1 MRAEY
6 PFSAV
11 VGQDDLKLALL
22 LTAVDPTIGGVL
34 IKGERG
40 TAKTTIARGLA
51 SLLPVNIAGV
61 PAPFVE
67 LPLGATEDRVVGSL
81 DVNKALREGDTQL
94 RSGVLA
100 RANGGVLYVDEVN
113 LLPDHLVDLLLDAAA
128 TGWVTVERD
137 GVSAG
142 EAARFVLVGT
152 MNPEEGDLRPQFLD
166 RFGLSVVVQG
176 LSSQEE
182 RMAAVN
188 RRLEFDVNPD
198 AVIAAA
204 RPGEESLRAAIVEAR
219 ARLLSLP
226 ITGAHLSMVT
236 AICAE
241 QALEGIRGD
250 LAIIKTARALAA
262 WEKAAEIGADH
273 IRRATAFALPHRI
286 RRRPAQRKTHPP
298 GNYGPG
304 FANPP
309 ATAAS
314 TSIGAADPTT
324 IGALTSIAA
333 ADTTN
338 GASTA
343 INAADATTNGASS
356 PFGGVND
363 PAIGAS
369 SPFGGLN
376 DPAIGASPP
385 IGANTTTI
393 GAARSTNAA
402 NTPATHTGSNP
413 GSAARGKPAPG
424 ANNTQPV
431 TATALPQPLPVN
443 LVTDLIDRETS
454 GRRSTGSQGSRRATR
469 ATPYDQTGTLAI
481 NETITTAAVRGRRV
495 GAQGMALAP
504 ADLMQHGRS
513 GPGRSSVLF
522 LVDASASMATKR
534 RLELAKGAV
543 SGLLQS
549 NYQHRDEVALMVFRG
564 EGTDLV
570 MPFTN
575 SIDGVEQAL
584 TDVPTGGRTP
594 LARALTEAAQ
604 ILQTRDPS
612 LLILFTDGRAN
623 VAAAGGDPWQ
633 ESLAAAIQLKDSCA
647 AAVVIDCEPGPIVL
661 GRARQLA
668 STLGAECIPL
678 SSLEAGE
685 FTLQIRRRLEA
696 L

>member
-51 SLLPVNIAGV
+51 SLLPASAPGV

-81 DVNKALREGDTQL
+81 DVNKALRDGNAQL

-188 RRLEFDVNPD
+188 KRLQFDANPE

-204 RPGEESLRAAIVEAR
+204 RPAEDSLRAAIVEAR

-226 ITGAHLSMVT
+226 ITSAHLSIVT

-241 QALEGIRGD
+241 QLLDGIRGD

-262 WEKAAEIGADH
+262 WEKATEIGADH
-273 IRRATAFALPHRI
+273 IRRATAFALPHRM
-286 RRRPAQRKTHPP
+286 RRRPAPRKPQPP

-304 FANPP
+304 FANPADVNPNSQRTAGGPGFNP
-309 ATAAS
+309 ADAS
-314 TSIGAADPTT
+314 PSTQRAAADPSFTN
-324 IGALTSIAA
+324 S
-333 ADTTN
+333 ADVN
-338 GASTA
+338 PNSQRTA
-343 INAADATTNGASS
+343 GSPGFNPADA
-356 PFGGVND
+356 
-363 PAIGAS
+363 
-369 SPFGGLN
+369 
-376 DPAIGASPP
+376 
-385 IGANTTTI
+385 
-393 GAARSTNAA
+393 NA
-402 NTPATHTGSNP
+402 HTGR
-413 GSAARGKPAPG
+413 AATAVGAPG
-424 ANNTQPV
+424 GRPGQPAFATQ
-431 TATALPQPLPVN
+431 AAQPMAVN
-443 LVTDLIDRETS
+443 LVTDLIDRESS
-454 GRRSTGSQGSRRATR
+454 GRRGTGSMGSRRATR

-481 NETITTAAVRGRRV
+481 NETLTAAAVRGRRV
-495 GAQGMALAP
+495 GERGITLA
-504 ADLMQHGRS
+504 ASDLMQHGRS

-522 LVDASASMATKR
+522 LVDASASMATQR

-543 SGLLQS
+543 LGLLQS
-549 NYQHRDEVALMVFRG
+549 NYQHRDEVALMIFRG
-564 EGTDLV
+564 EGVDLT

-575 SIDGVEQAL
+575 SIEGVEQAL

-594 LARALTEAAQ
+594 LARALSEAAQ
-604 ILQTRDPS
+604 ILYTRDPS
-612 LLILFTDGRAN
+612 MLIVFTDGRAN

-633 ESLAAAIQLKDSCA
+633 ESLAAAAQLKDSCA

-668 STLGAECIPL
+668 SALEAECIPL

-685 FTLQIRRRLEA
+685 FTLRIQRRLEA

>member
-51 SLLPVNIAGV
+51 RLLPVSVAGV

-81 DVNKALREGDTQL
+81 DVNKALRDGHTQL

-142 EAARFVLVGT
+142 EAARFVLIGT

-166 RFGLSVVVQG
+166 RFGLSVIVQG
-176 LSSQEE
+176 LGTQEE
-182 RMAAVN
+182 RMAAVHK
-188 RRLEFDVNPD
+188 RLEFDADPD

-204 RPGEESLRAAIVEAR
+204 REAEDALHAAIVAAR
-219 ARLLSLP
+219 ARLVLLP
-226 ITGAHLSMVT
+226 VTSAHLSMVT
-236 AICAE
+236 SICAE
-241 QALEGIRGD
+241 QMLDGIRGD

-262 WEKAAEIGADH
+262 WEKAKEIGADH
-273 IRRATAFALPHRI
+273 IRRATAYALPHRT
-286 RRRPAQRKTHPP
+286 RRRPPPPRKSTSPP

-304 FANPP
+304 FANTSAANPNRDAAP
-309 ATAAS
+309 TAAN
-314 TSIGAADPTT
+314 TADANRNHDAELRAANTED
-324 IGALTSIAA
+324 ANSNRDAA
-333 ADTTN
+333 A
-338 GASTA
+338 
-343 INAADATTNGASS
+343 
-356 PFGGVND
+356 
-363 PAIGAS
+363 
-369 SPFGGLN
+369 
-376 DPAIGASPP
+376 
-385 IGANTTTI
+385 IGANTKDANSNHD
-393 GAARSTNAA
+393 AAATAA
-402 NTPATHTGSNP
+402 NTPATTAATPAWTGVPNQRP
-413 GSAARGKPAPG
+413 ATAGSDPVNSAPG
-424 ANNTQPV
+424 AASNSGPSV
-431 TATALPQPLPVN
+431 AAQPLAVN
-443 LVTDLIDRETS
+443 LVTDLIDRESS
-454 GRRSTGSQGSRRATR
+454 GRRGAGSMGSRRATR

-481 NETITTAAVRGRRV
+481 NETLTTAAVRGRRV
-495 GAQGMALAP
+495 GERGIALA
-504 ADLMQHGRS
+504 ASDLMQRTRS

-522 LVDASASMATKR
+522 LVDASASMATQR

-543 SGLLQS
+543 LGLLQS
-549 NYQHRDEVALMVFRG
+549 NYQHRDEVALMIFRG
-564 EGTDLV
+564 EGADLV
-570 MPFTN
+570 MPFT
-575 SIDGVEQAL
+575 SSVDGVEEAL

-594 LARALTEAAQ
+594 LAVALTEAAEV
-604 ILQTRDPS
+604 LETRDPS
-612 LLILFTDGRAN
+612 LLIVFTDGRAN
-623 VAAAGGDPWQ
+623 VPLAGGDPWQ
-633 ESLAAAIQLKDSCA
+633 ESLAAAAQLKDSCA
-647 AAVVIDCEPGPIVL
+647 GAVIVDCEPGPIVL

-668 STLGAECIPL
+668 AALDAQCIAL
-678 SSLEAGE
+678 SSLEVGE
-685 FTLQIRRRLEA
+685 FTVRIQQRLEA